1 MRWIPEFKR
10 KMIKKREGWECEMED
25 LRDTV
30 EMLLK
35 EKEADEIVYENMEE
49 RMEIDEAKVSEW
61 KVVAEMAIGKSSA

>member
-1 MRWIPEFKR
+1 
-10 KMIKKREGWECEMED
+10 MIKKREGWECEMED